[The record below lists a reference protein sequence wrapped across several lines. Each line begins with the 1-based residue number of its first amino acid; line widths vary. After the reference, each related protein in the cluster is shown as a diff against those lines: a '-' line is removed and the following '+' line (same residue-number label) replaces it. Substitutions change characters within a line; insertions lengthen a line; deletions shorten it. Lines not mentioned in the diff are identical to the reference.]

1 MRMLHLISTPVA
13 GGLFLAV
20 VLTSSV
26 AWYAHADD
34 HTRTAATTAASEP
47 KLEATIFT
55 FDGQDFVR
63 SRTTLRTAQGK
74 SAEHTMLDRN
84 TDAYRALIAKR
95 SWSGEAAV
103 FGRSL
108 DANYAPLTDANGRVT
123 GALFVAIAKPVKP
136 TLTERGTR
144 KP

>member
-26 AWYAHADD
+26 AWIAHADD
-34 HTRTAATTAASEP
+34 HAAAPTVDATSP
-47 KLEATIFT
+47 KLEATIFS

-63 SRTTLRTAQGK
+63 TRTTLRNAQGK
-74 SAEHTMLDRN
+74 SAESTKLDRN
-84 TDAYRALIAKR
+84 TDAFRALVARR

-103 FGRSL
+103 FGRAY

-123 GALFVAIAKPVKP
+123 GALFVAIAKPMKP
-136 TLTERGTR
+136 TLTQRGTK

>member
-26 AWYAHADD
+26 AWIANADD
-34 HTRTAATTAASEP
+34 AATTPTVAAASP
-47 KLEATIFT
+47 KLEATIFS

-63 SRTTLRTAQGK
+63 TQTTLRTAQGK
-74 SAEHTMLDRN
+74 SAANTMLDRD
-84 TDAYRALIAKR
+84 TPAYRALIAKR

-103 FGRSL
+103 FGRAY
-108 DANYAPLTDANGRVT
+108 DANYAPLTDASGRVT
-123 GALFVAIAKPVKP
+123 GALFVAVAKPMKP
-136 TLTERGTR
+136 TLTQRGTK